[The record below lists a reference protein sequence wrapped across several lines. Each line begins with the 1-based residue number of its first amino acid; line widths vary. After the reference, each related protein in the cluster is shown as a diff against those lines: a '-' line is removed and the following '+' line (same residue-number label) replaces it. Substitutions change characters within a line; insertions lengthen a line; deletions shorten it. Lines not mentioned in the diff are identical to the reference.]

1 MDVEKMERLLS
12 QPETWIAL
20 VLIVLSI
27 LFVFGGNSASKGPPR
42 GPRVYDGSQAL
53 DPEEYRSFELQEKTE
68 VNHDTRIYRFALQS
82 KKTVL
87 GLPIGQHISLRFH
100 EEDENGEEKAVSRSY
115 TPISSDDELGY
126 VDFCIKTYFPG
137 VVERF
142 PDGGKMSMHL
152 ERMQVG
158 ETIEMRGPKGHL
170 EYLGE
175 GWFSIRHKK
184 EVRTVHVDNIGMV
197 AGGTGITPMH
207 QIMTAVCKEITASRK
222 NGADGSSLPR
232 MSLVFANKSTD
243 DILMRDELMEQEQAF
258 DSHLRL
264 WFTVDALTEEEEKAG
279 DWKYST
285 GYVNDTMFEAHLP
298 PPSPS
303 TVILMCGP
311 PPMLKFACKPA
322 LDKLGYDENMIF
334 SF

>member
-1 MDVEKMERLLS
+1 MDTDKLQRLLS

-27 LFVFGGNSASKGPPR
+27 LFVFGNNSSKNEPPR
-42 GPRVYDGSQAL
+42 GPKTYDGSQAL
-53 DPEEYRSFELQEKTE
+53 NPEEYQAFELVKRTD

-82 KKTVL
+82 DKTVL

-100 EEDENGEEKAVSRSY
+100 EQDENGDEKAVSRSY

-152 ERMQVG
+152 ERMALG
-158 ETIEMRGPKGHL
+158 DSIEMRGPKGHL

-175 GWFSIRHKK
+175 GWFAVKHKK
-184 EVRTVHVDNIGMV
+184 EIRTIHVNNIGMV

-207 QIMTAVCKEITASRK
+207 QVMTAVCKEVKKAK
-222 NGADGSSLPR
+222 GDAASSLPQ
-232 MSLVFANKSTD
+232 MSLVFANKSID
-243 DILMRDELMEQEQAF
+243 DILMRQELLDQEAGF
-258 DSHLRL
+258 KSHLKV
-264 WFTVDALTEEEEKAG
+264 WFTVDSLTEEEEKGG
-279 DWKYST
+279 DWSYDT
-285 GYVNDTMFEAHLP
+285 GYVNSAMFKAHLP

-303 TVILMCGP
+303 TLILMCGP

-322 LDKLGYDENMIF
+322 LDELGYDENMIF